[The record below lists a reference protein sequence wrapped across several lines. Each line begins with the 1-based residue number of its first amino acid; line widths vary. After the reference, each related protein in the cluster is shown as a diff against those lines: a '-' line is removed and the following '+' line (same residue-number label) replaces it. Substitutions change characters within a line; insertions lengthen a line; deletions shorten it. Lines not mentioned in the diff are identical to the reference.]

1 MASLTLTFTQEDAD
15 RILDAL
21 TERHNLS
28 APTVDDV
35 KAFLITDLQD
45 FVRKSE
51 KRIAVRDA
59 LPMIL
64 ADRDLTAAEEAEER
78 VALRNAIPNTPDIDI
93 T

>member
-1 MASLTLTFTQEDAD
+1 MASLTLTLPQEDAD
-15 RILDAL
+15 RILAAL
-21 TERHNLS
+21 TERHKLP

-35 KAFLITDLQD
+35 KAFLIADLQD

-64 ADRDLTAAEEAEER
+64 ADRDLTAAEIAEER
-78 VALRNAIPNTPDIDI
+78 IALREAIPTTPDIGI